1 MRVSSLSDER
11 IIRLVSDHFVPVWF
25 SRDGYQ
31 LAKPTPADRDLLARI
46 DASRRDK
53 RLPSGAVCVYIVRAD
68 GEALATLPVQQA
80 SRPDKLAPFLRDVV
94 RAEKLTARKPEE
106 QKASAA
112 PPPAP
117 PRPSRPA
124 ARLFTVRSRFDDRTA
139 NRGTSKDVVELLR
152 EEWSAFLPPAE
163 ARPGQGWAVPR
174 GVAEKLLRH
183 AYPPLPHWDQRLAR
197 VTACELRCRVTAVSA
212 GEVRFRLEGRLE
224 MVYPDQGK
232 PTDGRVEARL
242 VGAADADP
250 RAGALTAF
258 ALTSDGGRYS
268 WNWQERAQ
276 AKAMSLA
283 VELGP

>member
-11 IIRLVSDHFVPVWF
+11 IIRLVSDYFVPVWV

-31 LAKPTPADRDLLARI
+31 LAKPTQADRDLLARI
-46 DASRRDK
+46 DASRRAK
-53 RLPSGAVCVYIVRAD
+53 RLVSGSVCVYIVRAD

-80 SRPDKLAPFLRDVV
+80 SKPDKLAPFLKDVV
-94 RAEKLTARKPEE
+94 KAEKLTDRKPEE

-112 PPPAP
+112 P
-117 PRPSRPA
+117 RPA
-124 ARLFTVRSRFDDRTA
+124 RPLPSKPEARFFTLRSRFDDQTA

-152 EEWSAFLPPAE
+152 EEWSAFLPPAG

-224 MVYPDQGK
+224 MIYPDQGK

-242 VGAADADP
+242 VGTAAADD
-250 RAGALTAF
+250 RALTAF
-258 ALTSDGGRYS
+258 ALTSDGGRYT
-268 WNWQERAQ
+268 WQWQKRPQ